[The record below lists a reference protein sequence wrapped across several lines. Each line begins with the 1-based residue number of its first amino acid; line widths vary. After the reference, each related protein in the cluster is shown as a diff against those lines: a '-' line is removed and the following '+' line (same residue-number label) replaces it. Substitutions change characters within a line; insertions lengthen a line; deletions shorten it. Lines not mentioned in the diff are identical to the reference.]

1 MRGRDAANGEGR
13 ADLQLANGL
22 RAVAFEHRG
31 DDVHGGDDQ
40 REQIDEEP
48 ARLAVPSK
56 ELSGFH
62 DPPHAVDVLGNGRYS
77 KAHDD
82 HIHRKDH
89 VQNPIHHEKPVDGLR
104 RRHEGDLEWR
114 ENGDE

>member
-1 MRGRDAANGEGR
+1 MRGRVAANGEGR

-62 DPPHAVDVLGNGRYS
+62 DPPHAVDVRGNGHYS
-77 KAHDD
+77 KAHDEANRSVSVLAE
-82 HIHRKDH
+82 HFVVRVVHMSPLGSIACS
-89 VQNPIHHEKPVDGLR
+89 N
-104 RRHEGDLEWR
+104 
-114 ENGDE
+114 

>member
-1 MRGRDAANGEGR
+1 MMSMAETISVNRSMKNQP
-13 ADLQLANGL
+13 DLQYRRKSSPGSTIH
-22 RAVAFEHRG
+22 RMPSMFE
-31 DDVHGGDDQ
+31 D
-40 REQIDEEP
+40 
-48 ARLAVPSK
+48 
-56 ELSGFH
+56 
-62 DPPHAVDVLGNGRYS
+62 GRYS